1 MLTRMERT
9 FNQRFDD
16 LGSKVISLSGKVT
29 DLDTICTTEFSRLGS
44 DVESMNRQL
53 LVFKDEVGSD
63 FGSVDRLLKSALY
76 NIDDLMQ
83 ETTTQGADTKL
94 LKEEVKGIKKGVD
107 ELRVD
112 VKELR
117 TDVKELESNYTGL
130 HAHVV
135 QLDLRVVVGAP
146 HGSTLPS
153 NETSSAV
160 AGHTIEVTPSDDTSA
175 PLRSLDSDCQ

>member
-16 LGSKVISLSGKVT
+16 LGSKVTSLGGKVTSLSGKVT
-29 DLDTICTTEFSRLGS
+29 DLDTTCTTEFSRLGS
-44 DVESMNRQL
+44 DVESTNREL

-117 TDVKELESNYTGL
+117 TDVKEFENSYTGL
-130 HAHVV
+130 YVRVV
-135 QLDLRVVVGAP
+135 QLELRVVIGAP
-146 HGSTLPS
+146 HASTLPS
-153 NETSSAV
+153 NNISSA
-160 AGHTIEVTPSDDTSA
+160 ATA
-175 PLRSLDSDCQ
+175 